1 MRKGRKR
8 RRKWKIA
15 GRVFLVLLLLSAV
28 GALVAVKGFT
38 VDEIEVKNS
47 EYYSDKEIKEWL
59 LMEEHS
65 WNSLYV
71 FFRNNFAQER
81 ELPFVESIKIALKS
95 PHVLEASVQEKE
107 LMGCVYIA
115 AVGQYAYFEKDG
127 VVVEMSSRVISGV
140 PQVKGLDVDKI
151 ILGEKLPI
159 KGKSVL
165 KNLLSLSHM
174 LKKHEMAPDIIKYG
188 QEGSYTLKYGK
199 ISVLL
204 GQAHNFNEKV
214 IRISHIMPKLEGQ
227 KGVLHLESWTD
238 NTTDVTFEKTK

>member
-1 MRKGRKR
+1 M
-8 RRKWKIA
+8 
-15 GRVFLVLLLLSAV
+15 
-28 GALVAVKGFT
+28 
-38 VDEIEVKNS
+38 
-47 EYYSDKEIKEWL
+47 
-59 LMEEHS
+59 
-65 WNSLYV
+65 
-71 FFRNNFAQER
+71 
-81 ELPFVESIKIALKS
+81 
-95 PHVLEASVQEKE
+95 
-107 LMGCVYIA
+107 
-115 AVGQYAYFEKDG
+115 
-127 VVVEMSSRVISGV
+127 
-140 PQVKGLDVDKI
+140 
-151 ILGEKLPI
+151 
-159 KGKSVL
+159 